1 MDERVVTERLVA
13 VEDAKLASWN
23 AYQTAQAARK
33 QALEEL
39 RDTKPVLTLAGLL
52 ERLERLEQLL
62 WEVLDRG

>member
-1 MDERVVTERLVA
+1 MSERAVTERLVA
-13 VEDAKLASWN
+13 VEGAKLASWN
-23 AYQTAQAARK
+23 AYQTVQAARK